1 MHNIHVSV
9 CQKLI
14 SILSL
19 GTCFYSVDTHNRNRL
34 KSLVT
39 MSRVTYFILWAH
51 MGKCISHN
59 TVEKQEEGLEK
70 INEGEWTRQAE
81 IRTRKNF
88 LAVGKAC
95 VAVFWSTP
103 GTTWKRRSCSD
114 ARLSSFRSES
124 FIFSLVAAAFW
135 IPNGMCGSRRKKQ
148 CCVKYTCVTSNLTS
162 NEIS

>member
-1 MHNIHVSV
+1 MDNNHVSV
-9 CQKLI
+9 CQKPF

-19 GTCFYSVDTHNRNRL
+19 GTCLYSVDTHNRNRL

-51 MGKCISHN
+51 TGKCISHN
-59 TVEKQEEGLEK
+59 TVEKREEGLEK

-95 VAVFWSTP
+95 IAVF
-103 GTTWKRRSCSD
+103 D
-114 ARLSSFRSES
+114 LL
-124 FIFSLVAAAFW
+124 LVLKGENISASVL
-135 IPNGMCGSRRKKQ
+135 NSRKLNFCTNPCLTVGQTQ
-148 CCVKYTCVTSNLTS
+148 CCTAHK
-162 NEIS
+162 